1 MRRPDGYAVTFTY
14 DAFGRRLS
22 KRFRGQVTRW
32 VWDGDEP
39 LHEWQALE
47 VGPGAGSAGEVLTW
61 LFEDDS
67 FAPLAKLTKQGA
79 SSVVCDHLGTP
90 LSLHDAKG
98 AVTWNLYSTAMAA
111 CAKGEV
117 RRKIVPFVTRAST
130 RTPVST
136 TAASATSTPKPAL
149 ISLRTLSDWKK
160 VQRFMPM
167 YLTLVLISTLMV

>member
-22 KRFRGQVTRW
+22 KRFWGQVTRW

-98 AVTWNLYSTAMAA
+98 AVTWNLYLTAMAA

-117 RRKIVPFVTRAST
+117 RRRIVLSLPG
-130 RTPVST
+130 PVRGRGHQ
-136 TAASATSTPKPAL
+136 
-149 ISLRTLSDWKK
+149 SLLQPLPLLRPPSRLLSLSGPC
-160 VQRFMPM
+160 RIGRR
-167 YLTLVLISTLMV
+167 YSVLCLCI